1 MIFFKIFCQLFD
13 KNLGKENSSVNLTI
27 FSNLMKHLP
36 NFQYQKIGKKTM
48 ITIHNMIILEKT
60 MVASLVI

>member
-1 MIFFKIFCQLFD
+1 VIFFKIFCQLFD